1 MTSLD
6 TGFSAYYSAVFGWLD
21 KKDQGPCRGRRGGFL
36 VFWCFRFL
44 VESQNPLQGP
54 RLGRRDG
61 FLVFWCFRFLVE
73 IQMPG
78 QRPRRGRR
86 DGFLVFWC
94 FCFLVESQNP
104 LQGPRLRLRKA
115 GCFEPRK
122 RRFAGF
128 WASDVRSV
136 DQVRIQAC
144 QFLEILVAGHEWDLG
159 VDSQAACC
167 LQCIGRSQPVLGSQ
181 SCRLVDDG
189 AVQLDGDQSRVLEKL
204 IESLQA
210 FMIAMSHGVDTAFKK
225 AQRRDGQGRLNP
237 ASGQACEDC
246 LSRLSD
252 RSVTFE
258 QVDDGAC
265 IQENHVYRVQLPRSS
280 ASC

>member
-1 MTSLD
+1 M
-6 TGFSAYYSAVFGWLD
+6 GKWAHGRMGKWVRWLACY
-21 KKDQGPCRGRRGGFL
+21 KGSRIKDQGTRIKVKGLAEGRRDAAFSGSL
-36 VFWCFRFL
+36 VIWL
-44 VESQNPLQGP
+44 VRSSQNQLQGP
-54 RLGRRDG
+54 G
-61 FLVFWCFRFLVE
+61 
-73 IQMPG
+73 
-78 QRPRRGRR
+78 
-86 DGFLVFWC
+86 
-94 FCFLVESQNP
+94 
-104 LQGPRLRLRKA
+104 QGPRLRLRKA
-115 GCFEPRK
+115 GCFEPRR

-128 WASDVRSV
+128 WAFDARSF
-136 DQVRIQAC
+136 DQVRIQAF

-159 VDSQAACC
+159 VDNQAACC

-265 IQENHVYRVQLPRSS
+265 IQKNHVYRVQLPRSS